1 MDYAT
6 KVQFN
11 NKPIII
17 CDLIRAKNIFITFAA
32 NFLSMQKLISYP
44 ISVIYY
50 LCFGFC
56 LAIFHPI
63 QWVCFNVFGYQ
74 AHKKSVDYL
83 NFFLVRCT
91 NLVGTTYKFENRELI
106 PTGVPII
113 FVSNHQSMYDIV
125 AMIWYLRRFHCKFVS
140 KKELGSG
147 IPSVSYNL
155 RHGGSVLI
163 DRKDPKQAI
172 PAIKGLSEYIEKNNR
187 AAVIFPEGTRS
198 KTGKPK
204 EFAQNGLK
212 ILCKY
217 APSAYVVPVSINN
230 SWKMVKFGFFP
241 VGLGNHLTFT
251 IHKPLAVKD
260 YDFTTIMEKSEKA
273 VVEGVKI

>member
-1 MDYAT
+1 
-6 KVQFN
+6 
-11 NKPIII
+11 
-17 CDLIRAKNIFITFAA
+17 
-32 NFLSMQKLISYP
+32 MQKLISYP

-50 LCFGFC
+50 LCFV
-56 LAIFHPI
+56 LTLVIFHPI

-83 NFFLVRCT
+83 NLFLVLCT
-91 NLVGTTYKFENRELI
+91 RLLGTRYKFENVENI
-106 PTGVPII
+106 PKNVPLI
-113 FVSNHQSMYDIV
+113 FVSNHQSMYDII
-125 AMIWYLRRFHCKFVS
+125 AMIWFLRRFHCKFVS

-172 PAIKGLSEYIEKNNR
+172 PAIKGLSEYIEKYKR
-187 AAVIFPEGTRS
+187 TAVIFPEGTRS

-204 EFAQNGLK
+204 EFAQSGLK

-217 APSAYVVPVSINN
+217 APSAYVVPISINN

-241 VGLGNHLTFT
+241 LGLGNRLTFT
-251 IHKPLAVKD
+251 VHKPLAVSEF
-260 YDFTTIMEKSEKA
+260 DFAELMAKTESE
-273 VVEGVKI
+273 VVKGIKF